1 MCRHFRILAAVFTPF
16 LVLCPK
22 LRQETSIS
30 SNFYT
35 LRNFWPVIW
44 HHGPASASCN
54 CIFDTFMLSSVVC
67 YSFKYHLKVYEHWKR
82 TEYQRRIW
90 KFEAVGIN
98 DFIYDGH
105 CRIIDRISNLTC
117 ISHRGWFQF
126 RDFWISYLMTGVYI
140 KSNQLMV
147 ILCHLTY
154 SEVVILC
161 YNSQELFLELVSII
175 LKFVNFI

>member
-1 MCRHFRILAAVFTPF
+1 
-16 LVLCPK
+16 
-22 LRQETSIS
+22 
-30 SNFYT
+30 
-35 LRNFWPVIW
+35 
-44 HHGPASASCN
+44 
-54 CIFDTFMLSSVVC
+54 MLSSVVC

-161 YNSQELFLELVSII
+161 YNSQELFFGISLHNPKVCEFYLTFAFNWHFFSLTSTINAFVLFVFQLVEIFFCSSC
-175 LKFVNFI
+175 FEESGRDFF